1 MAANHS
7 DIVRQ
12 WALDGHGI
20 IMASYWD
27 VVSNLE
33 DGSLVRVLPAY
44 HQPADVWAV
53 TAARSS
59 SSAKV
64 RSCVAF
70 LREQLAEGPYAL
82 AVGG

>member
-1 MAANHS
+1 M
-7 DIVRQ
+7 
-12 WALDGHGI
+12 DGHGI

-27 VVSNLE
+27 VA
-33 DGSLVRVLPAY
+33 GSLQEGSLLRVLPAY

-70 LREQLAEGPYAL
+70 LREQLAEGPFAL